1 MPEIIK
7 RIFTSL
13 VLLSL
18 FLLSLFNKL
27 VLIISLFLVMTEIFY
42 EFFIMLK
49 NIFKRNTDKLK
60 LYLILLISNFYLILL
75 GILIYYCLN
84 SSVENKSN
92 LLIVVLI
99 CISSDIGGY
108 IFGNLFKG
116 KRLTKISPNKTYS
129 GAVGSFLLS
138 LIIIQI
144 YFSYYLSLKDLIFIT
159 LIISL
164 ISQIGD
170 IFISFIKR
178 KANFKDTGN
187 ILPGHGGLLDRFDGL
202 IFAIPTGILLIYI
215 LL

>member
-1 MPEIIK
+1 
-7 RIFTSL
+7 
-13 VLLSL
+13 
-18 FLLSLFNKL
+18 
-27 VLIISLFLVMTEIFY
+27 MTEIFY

>member
-1 MPEIIK
+1 M
-7 RIFTSL
+7 
-13 VLLSL
+13 
-18 FLLSLFNKL
+18 
-27 VLIISLFLVMTEIFY
+27 
-42 EFFIMLK
+42 
-49 NIFKRNTDKLK
+49 
-60 LYLILLISNFYLILL
+60 
-75 GILIYYCLN
+75 
-84 SSVENKSN
+84 
-92 LLIVVLI
+92 
-99 CISSDIGGY
+99 
-108 IFGNLFKG
+108 
-116 KRLTKISPNKTYS
+116 TKISPNKTYS